1 MTDKSENFFNELS
14 AASEK
19 CKTMENICS
28 SEIVAVSMRMSDVG
42 EEIC

>member
-28 SEIVAVSMRMSDVG
+28 NEIVAVSMRMSDVG

>member
-28 SEIVAVSMRMSDVG
+28 SEIVADVSDVG